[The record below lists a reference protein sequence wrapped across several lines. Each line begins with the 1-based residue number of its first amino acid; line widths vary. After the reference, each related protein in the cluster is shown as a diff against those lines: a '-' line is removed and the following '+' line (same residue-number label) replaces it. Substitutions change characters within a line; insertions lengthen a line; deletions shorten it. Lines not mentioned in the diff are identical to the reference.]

1 MSPIP
6 RIARVP
12 LTSKQPDACPHCGS
26 HNLTRRGTRKKKLE
40 IVQLWRCSSCKRVFT
55 PGPAGLHNKTY
66 PLRMIL
72 SALSDYNLGYTLE
85 QTVARLRKKTHRHV
99 SSSTI
104 TSWLRQY
111 RAHCSYARLRRRGL
125 ARFPATQTIRSIK

>member
-1 MSPIP
+1 MSLIP

-12 LTSKQPDACPHCGS
+12 LTSKVPEACRHCGS

-40 IVQLWRCSSCKRVFT
+40 IVQLWRCASCKRSFT

-72 SALSDYNLGYTLE
+72 SALTDYDIGYTLE
-85 QTVARLRKKTHRHV
+85 ETAARLQKKAHRHV

-104 TSWLRQY
+104 TSWLHEDKH
-111 RAHCSYARLRRRGL
+111 HCTSRPLIRL
-125 ARFPATQTIRSIK
+125 